1 MKVLKTIFKAYD
13 IRGIY
18 KKELTLESIDLIA
31 RSLSDLYQKDNDI
44 IVVGRDGRLS
54 SEAISNTLIRGLLES
69 GKKVI
74 DIGQVPTPL
83 LYFAVNYFKINSGII
98 VTGSHN
104 PKNYNGL
111 KIIMDNHALAGEEI
125 QNIYNKILS
134 KNLKKINKN
143 SEVGEEKINIEKNY
157 LEAILKDIKIN
168 KKLKVAIDAGNG
180 AAGPISLKIYKK
192 LGLEVIDLYCDI
204 DGNFPNHHPN
214 PSEPKNLINLIS
226 SVKENKCDIGVAFD
240 GDGDRC
246 LIIDNLGN
254 ILWPDRQMMLY
265 SKNILSKNA
274 NEKIVFDVKS
284 SKDLPIY
291 IKEYG
296 GIPVMSRT
304 GHSYIKM
311 KMKEI
316 NAILGGE
323 MSGHIF
329 FKDRWFGFD
338 DGIYASLRMLEIIS
352 NENKKSSEI
361 FDELPSS
368 YSTPE
373 INIKVDK
380 DGNQHEFMKK
390 FCSKVNFDGA
400 EISKI
405 DGLRAD
411 FKNGWGLVRASN
423 TTPCLVMRF
432 EANTEEE
439 LKEIQDKF
447 ISEILNID
455 STLEIPNGKK

>member
-1 MKVLKTIFKAYD
+1 
-13 IRGIY
+13 
-18 KKELTLESIDLIA
+18 
-31 RSLSDLYQKDNDI
+31 
-44 IVVGRDGRLS
+44 
-54 SEAISNTLIRGLLES
+54 
-69 GKKVI
+69 
-74 DIGQVPTPL
+74 
-83 LYFAVNYFKINSGII
+83 
-98 VTGSHN
+98 
-104 PKNYNGL
+104 
-111 KIIMDNHALAGEEI
+111 
-125 QNIYNKILS
+125 
-134 KNLKKINKN
+134 
-143 SEVGEEKINIEKNY
+143 
-157 LEAILKDIKIN
+157 
-168 KKLKVAIDAGNG
+168 
-180 AAGPISLKIYKK
+180 
-192 LGLEVIDLYCDI
+192 
-204 DGNFPNHHPN
+204 
-214 PSEPKNLINLIS
+214 
-226 SVKENKCDIGVAFD
+226 
-240 GDGDRC
+240 
-246 LIIDNLGN
+246 
-254 ILWPDRQMMLY
+254 
-265 SKNILSKNA
+265 
-274 NEKIVFDVKS
+274 
-284 SKDLPIY
+284 
-291 IKEYG
+291 
-296 GIPVMSRT
+296 MSRT

-439 LKEIQDKF
+439 LKEIQDMF
-447 ISEILNID
+447 TSEILNID
-455 STLEIPNGKK
+455 STLEIPNGEK

>member
-54 SEAISNTLIRGLLES
+54 SEAISNTLISGLLES

-74 DIGQVPTPL
+74 NIGQVPTPL
-83 LYFAVNYFKINSGII
+83 LYFAVNYFKVNSGII

-296 GIPVMSRT
+296 GIAVMSRT

-447 ISEILNID
+447 IGEILNID

>member
-18 KKELTLESIDLIA
+18 KEELTLESIDLIA

-54 SEAISNTLIRGLLES
+54 SETISNTLIRGLLES

-83 LYFAVNYFKINSGII
+83 LYFAVNYFKVNSGII

-125 QNIYNKILS
+125 QNIYKKILS

-143 SEVGEEKINIEKNY
+143 TEVDIEKINIEDNY

-361 FDELPSS
+361 FGELPSS

-447 ISEILNID
+447 TSEILNID

>member
-18 KKELTLESIDLIA
+18 KEELTLESIDLIA

-83 LYFAVNYFKINSGII
+83 LYFAVNYFKVNSGII

-455 STLEIPNGKK
+455 STLEIPNGEK

>member
-1 MKVLKTIFKAYD
+1 
-13 IRGIY
+13 
-18 KKELTLESIDLIA
+18 
-31 RSLSDLYQKDNDI
+31 
-44 IVVGRDGRLS
+44 
-54 SEAISNTLIRGLLES
+54 
-69 GKKVI
+69 
-74 DIGQVPTPL
+74 
-83 LYFAVNYFKINSGII
+83 
-98 VTGSHN
+98 
-104 PKNYNGL
+104 
-111 KIIMDNHALAGEEI
+111 
-125 QNIYNKILS
+125 
-134 KNLKKINKN
+134 
-143 SEVGEEKINIEKNY
+143 
-157 LEAILKDIKIN
+157 
-168 KKLKVAIDAGNG
+168 
-180 AAGPISLKIYKK
+180 
-192 LGLEVIDLYCDI
+192 
-204 DGNFPNHHPN
+204 
-214 PSEPKNLINLIS
+214 
-226 SVKENKCDIGVAFD
+226 
-240 GDGDRC
+240 
-246 LIIDNLGN
+246 
-254 ILWPDRQMMLY
+254 
-265 SKNILSKNA
+265 
-274 NEKIVFDVKS
+274 
-284 SKDLPIY
+284 
-291 IKEYG
+291 
-296 GIPVMSRT
+296 MSRT

-439 LKEIQDKF
+439 LKEIQDMF
-447 ISEILNID
+447 TSEILNID

>member
-1 MKVLKTIFKAYD
+1 MIDKSIFREYD
-13 IRGIY
+13 IRGIVPNQ
-18 KKELTLESIDLIA
+18 INDLSVNAIA
-31 RSLSDLYQKDNDI
+31 RAIAIKCNNEQVNEVAL
-44 IVVGRDGRLS
+44 GRDGRLS
-54 SEAISNTLIRGLLES
+54 GDNLLRSLSSELQSLGINVLN
-69 GKKVI
+69 
-74 DIGQVPTPL
+74 IGIVTSPL
-83 LYFAVNYFKINSGII
+83 LYFAAKKIKSKSGIMI
-98 VTGSHN
+98 TGSHN

-180 AAGPISLKIYKK
+180 AAGPISLKVYKK

-447 ISEILNID
+447 TSEILNID

>member
-83 LYFAVNYFKINSGII
+83 LYFAVNYFKVNSGII

-192 LGLEVIDLYCDI
+192 LGLEVIELYCDI

-254 ILWPDRQMMLY
+254 ILWPDRQMMIY

-411 FKNGWGLVRASN
+411 FINGWGLVRASN

-447 ISEILNID
+447 TSEILNID

>member
-18 KKELTLESIDLIA
+18 KEELTLESIDLIA

-83 LYFAVNYFKINSGII
+83 LYFAVNYFKVNSGII

-296 GIPVMSRT
+296 GIAVMSRT

-447 ISEILNID
+447 TSEILNID
-455 STLEIPNGKK
+455 STLEIPNGEK

>member
-83 LYFAVNYFKINSGII
+83 LYFAVNYFKVNSGII

-180 AAGPISLKIYKK
+180 AAGPISLKVYKK

-316 NAILGGE
+316 KAILGGE

-447 ISEILNID
+447 TSEILNID
-455 STLEIPNGKK
+455 STLEIPNGKE

>member
-18 KKELTLESIDLIA
+18 KEELTLESIDLIA

-83 LYFAVNYFKINSGII
+83 LYFAVNYFKVNSGII

-296 GIPVMSRT
+296 GIGVMSRT

-447 ISEILNID
+447 TSEILNID
-455 STLEIPNGKK
+455 STLEIPNGKE

>member
-83 LYFAVNYFKINSGII
+83 LYFAVNYFKVNSGII

-296 GIPVMSRT
+296 GIAVMSRT

-447 ISEILNID
+447 TSEILNID
-455 STLEIPNGKK
+455 STLEIPNGKE

>member
-83 LYFAVNYFKINSGII
+83 LYFAVNYFKVNSGII

-125 QNIYNKILS
+125 QNIYKKILS

-143 SEVGEEKINIEKNY
+143 TEVDIEKINIEDNY

-296 GIPVMSRT
+296 GIAVMSRT

-447 ISEILNID
+447 TSEILNID

>member
-18 KKELTLESIDLIA
+18 KEELTLESIDLIA

-54 SEAISNTLIRGLLES
+54 SETISNTLIRGLLES

-83 LYFAVNYFKINSGII
+83 LYFAVNYFKVNSGII

-125 QNIYNKILS
+125 QNIYKKILS

-143 SEVGEEKINIEKNY
+143 TEVDIEKINIEDNY

-296 GIPVMSRT
+296 GIAVMSRT

>member
-447 ISEILNID
+447 TSEILNID

>member
-296 GIPVMSRT
+296 GIAVMSRT

-447 ISEILNID
+447 TSEILNID
-455 STLEIPNGKK
+455 STLEIKKKKK

>member
-18 KKELTLESIDLIA
+18 KNELTLESIDLIA

-83 LYFAVNYFKINSGII
+83 LYFAVNYFKVNSGII

-447 ISEILNID
+447 TSEILNID

>member
-1 MKVLKTIFKAYD
+1 
-13 IRGIY
+13 
-18 KKELTLESIDLIA
+18 
-31 RSLSDLYQKDNDI
+31 
-44 IVVGRDGRLS
+44 
-54 SEAISNTLIRGLLES
+54 
-69 GKKVI
+69 
-74 DIGQVPTPL
+74 
-83 LYFAVNYFKINSGII
+83 
-98 VTGSHN
+98 
-104 PKNYNGL
+104 
-111 KIIMDNHALAGEEI
+111 
-125 QNIYNKILS
+125 
-134 KNLKKINKN
+134 
-143 SEVGEEKINIEKNY
+143 
-157 LEAILKDIKIN
+157 
-168 KKLKVAIDAGNG
+168 
-180 AAGPISLKIYKK
+180 
-192 LGLEVIDLYCDI
+192 
-204 DGNFPNHHPN
+204 
-214 PSEPKNLINLIS
+214 
-226 SVKENKCDIGVAFD
+226 
-240 GDGDRC
+240 
-246 LIIDNLGN
+246 
-254 ILWPDRQMMLY
+254 
-265 SKNILSKNA
+265 
-274 NEKIVFDVKS
+274 
-284 SKDLPIY
+284 
-291 IKEYG
+291 
-296 GIPVMSRT
+296 MSRT

>member
-1 MKVLKTIFKAYD
+1 MEVLKSIFKAYD

-18 KKELTLESIDLIA
+18 EKELSLDSVSLIA
-31 RSLSDLYQKDNDI
+31 KALCEIYKTGNDK

-54 SEAISNTLIRGLLES
+54 SSAISKSLISGLLKC
-69 GKKVI
+69 GKEVV

-83 LYFAVNYFKINSGII
+83 LYFAVKYFKLNSGIMI
-98 VTGSHN
+98 TGSHN
-104 PKNYNGL
+104 PKKYNGL
-111 KIIMDNHALAGEEI
+111 KIIMDGHSLAGEEI
-125 QNIYNKILS
+125 QNIYDKVVNIKSNNEYKDIPS
-134 KNLKKINKN
+134 KYKEIQIDDKYLKD
-143 SEVGEEKINIEKNY
+143 
-157 LEAILKDIKIN
+157 LLQDIKIN
-168 KKLKVAIDAGNG
+168 KNLKIAIDAGNG
-180 AAGPISLKIYKK
+180 VAGPVALKAYKK
-192 LGLEVIDLYCDI
+192 LGIDIIDLYCDI

-214 PSEPKNLINLIS
+214 PSDPKNLEDLIS
-226 SVKENKCDIGVAFD
+226 SVKKNKCDLGIAFD

-246 LIIDNLGN
+246 LIIDNLGK

-265 SKNILSKNA
+265 SKNILEKSK

-284 SKDLPIY
+284 SKDLPIF
-291 IKEYG
+291 IKKYN

-316 NAILGGE
+316 GALLGGE

-329 FKDRWFGFD
+329 FNDRWYGFD
-338 DGIYASLRMLEIIS
+338 DGIYAGLRMLEIIS
-352 NENKKSSEI
+352 NEEKSSSEI
-361 FDELPSS
+361 FNELPSS
-368 YSTPE
+368 FATPE
-373 INIKVDK
+373 LNIAVDK

-390 FCSKVNFDGA
+390 FCNSVNFEGA
-400 EISKI
+400 KISKI

-432 EANTEEE
+432 EADTKKE
-439 LKEIQDKF
+439 LKKIQDSFIREILKIDSKLEIQH
-447 ISEILNID
+447 
-455 STLEIPNGKK
+455 GKE

>member
-83 LYFAVNYFKINSGII
+83 LYFAVNYFKVNSGII

-296 GIPVMSRT
+296 GIAVMSRT

-411 FKNGWGLVRASN
+411 FINGWGLVRASN

>member
-1 MKVLKTIFKAYD
+1 MKVSKTIFKAYD

-83 LYFAVNYFKINSGII
+83 LYFAVNYFKVNSGII

-296 GIPVMSRT
+296 GIAVMSRT

-447 ISEILNID
+447 TSEILNID

>member
-1 MKVLKTIFKAYD
+1 M
-13 IRGIY
+13 
-18 KKELTLESIDLIA
+18 
-31 RSLSDLYQKDNDI
+31 
-44 IVVGRDGRLS
+44 
-54 SEAISNTLIRGLLES
+54 
-69 GKKVI
+69 
-74 DIGQVPTPL
+74 
-83 LYFAVNYFKINSGII
+83 
-98 VTGSHN
+98 
-104 PKNYNGL
+104 
-111 KIIMDNHALAGEEI
+111 
-125 QNIYNKILS
+125 
-134 KNLKKINKN
+134 
-143 SEVGEEKINIEKNY
+143 
-157 LEAILKDIKIN
+157 KDIKIN

-265 SKNILSKNA
+265 SKNILSKSA

-447 ISEILNID
+447 TSEILNID

>member
-1 MKVLKTIFKAYD
+1 
-13 IRGIY
+13 
-18 KKELTLESIDLIA
+18 
-31 RSLSDLYQKDNDI
+31 
-44 IVVGRDGRLS
+44 
-54 SEAISNTLIRGLLES
+54 
-69 GKKVI
+69 
-74 DIGQVPTPL
+74 
-83 LYFAVNYFKINSGII
+83 
-98 VTGSHN
+98 
-104 PKNYNGL
+104 
-111 KIIMDNHALAGEEI
+111 
-125 QNIYNKILS
+125 
-134 KNLKKINKN
+134 
-143 SEVGEEKINIEKNY
+143 
-157 LEAILKDIKIN
+157 
-168 KKLKVAIDAGNG
+168 
-180 AAGPISLKIYKK
+180 
-192 LGLEVIDLYCDI
+192 
-204 DGNFPNHHPN
+204 
-214 PSEPKNLINLIS
+214 
-226 SVKENKCDIGVAFD
+226 
-240 GDGDRC
+240 
-246 LIIDNLGN
+246 
-254 ILWPDRQMMLY
+254 MMLY

-423 TTPCLVMRF
+423 TTPCLVM
-432 EANTEEE
+432 
-439 LKEIQDKF
+439 
-447 ISEILNID
+447 
-455 STLEIPNGKK
+455 

>member
-1 MKVLKTIFKAYD
+1 MSFN
-13 IRGIY
+13 
-18 KKELTLESIDLIA
+18 IA
-31 RSLSDLYQKDNDI
+31 S
-44 IVVGRDGRLS
+44 
-54 SEAISNTLIRGLLES
+54 
-69 GKKVI
+69 
-74 DIGQVPTPL
+74 
-83 LYFAVNYFKINSGII
+83 
-98 VTGSHN
+98 
-104 PKNYNGL
+104 
-111 KIIMDNHALAGEEI
+111 
-125 QNIYNKILS
+125 
-134 KNLKKINKN
+134 
-143 SEVGEEKINIEKNY
+143 
-157 LEAILKDIKIN
+157 
-168 KKLKVAIDAGNG
+168 
-180 AAGPISLKIYKK
+180 
-192 LGLEVIDLYCDI
+192 
-204 DGNFPNHHPN
+204 
-214 PSEPKNLINLIS
+214 
-226 SVKENKCDIGVAFD
+226 
-240 GDGDRC
+240 
-246 LIIDNLGN
+246 
-254 ILWPDRQMMLY
+254 
-265 SKNILSKNA
+265 
-274 NEKIVFDVKS
+274 
-284 SKDLPIY
+284 
-291 IKEYG
+291 
-296 GIPVMSRT
+296 
-304 GHSYIKM
+304 
-311 KMKEI
+311 
-316 NAILGGE
+316 
-323 MSGHIF
+323 
-329 FKDRWFGFD
+329 RWFGFD

>member
-83 LYFAVNYFKINSGII
+83 LYFAVNYFKVNSGII

-296 GIPVMSRT
+296 GIAVMSRT

-439 LKEIQDKF
+439 LKEIQDMF
-447 ISEILNID
+447 TSEILNID

>member
-83 LYFAVNYFKINSGII
+83 LYFAVNYFKVNSGII

-180 AAGPISLKIYKK
+180 AAGPISLKVYKK

-296 GIPVMSRT
+296 GIAVMSRT

-447 ISEILNID
+447 TSEILNID

>member
-83 LYFAVNYFKINSGII
+83 LYFAVNYFKVNSGII

-296 GIPVMSRT
+296 GIAVMSRT

-411 FKNGWGLVRASN
+411 FINGWGLVRASN

-447 ISEILNID
+447 TSEILNID

>member
-18 KKELTLESIDLIA
+18 KEELTLESIDLIA

-83 LYFAVNYFKINSGII
+83 LYFAVNYFKVNSGII

-447 ISEILNID
+447 TSEILNID

>member
-18 KKELTLESIDLIA
+18 KEELTLESIDLIA

-83 LYFAVNYFKINSGII
+83 LYFAVNYFKVNSGII

-180 AAGPISLKIYKK
+180 AAGPISLKVYKK

-296 GIPVMSRT
+296 GIAVMSRT

-447 ISEILNID
+447 TSEILNID

>member
-1 MKVLKTIFKAYD
+1 MKVSKTIFKAYD

-18 KKELTLESIDLIA
+18 KEELTLESIDLIA

-83 LYFAVNYFKINSGII
+83 LYFAVNYFKVNSGII

-447 ISEILNID
+447 TSEILNID

>member
-83 LYFAVNYFKINSGII
+83 LYFAVNYFKVNSGII

-214 PSEPKNLINLIS
+214 PSDPKNLINLIS

-265 SKNILSKNA
+265 SKNILSKSA

-291 IKEYG
+291 IKESG

-338 DGIYASLRMLEIIS
+338 DGIYASLRMVEIIS

-439 LKEIQDKF
+439 LKEIQDMF
-447 ISEILNID
+447 TSEILNID

>member
-18 KKELTLESIDLIA
+18 KEELTLESIDLIA

-54 SEAISNTLIRGLLES
+54 SETISNTLIRGLLES

-83 LYFAVNYFKINSGII
+83 LYFAVNYFKVNSGII

-125 QNIYNKILS
+125 QNIYKKILS

-143 SEVGEEKINIEKNY
+143 TEVDIEKINIEDNY

-180 AAGPISLKIYKK
+180 AAGPISLKVYKK

-447 ISEILNID
+447 TSEILNID

>member
-1 MKVLKTIFKAYD
+1 
-13 IRGIY
+13 
-18 KKELTLESIDLIA
+18 
-31 RSLSDLYQKDNDI
+31 
-44 IVVGRDGRLS
+44 
-54 SEAISNTLIRGLLES
+54 
-69 GKKVI
+69 
-74 DIGQVPTPL
+74 
-83 LYFAVNYFKINSGII
+83 
-98 VTGSHN
+98 
-104 PKNYNGL
+104 
-111 KIIMDNHALAGEEI
+111 
-125 QNIYNKILS
+125 
-134 KNLKKINKN
+134 
-143 SEVGEEKINIEKNY
+143 
-157 LEAILKDIKIN
+157 
-168 KKLKVAIDAGNG
+168 
-180 AAGPISLKIYKK
+180 
-192 LGLEVIDLYCDI
+192 
-204 DGNFPNHHPN
+204 
-214 PSEPKNLINLIS
+214 
-226 SVKENKCDIGVAFD
+226 
-240 GDGDRC
+240 
-246 LIIDNLGN
+246 
-254 ILWPDRQMMLY
+254 
-265 SKNILSKNA
+265 
-274 NEKIVFDVKS
+274 
-284 SKDLPIY
+284 
-291 IKEYG
+291 
-296 GIPVMSRT
+296 MSRT

-447 ISEILNID
+447 TSEILNID

>member
-1 MKVLKTIFKAYD
+1 
-13 IRGIY
+13 
-18 KKELTLESIDLIA
+18 
-31 RSLSDLYQKDNDI
+31 
-44 IVVGRDGRLS
+44 
-54 SEAISNTLIRGLLES
+54 
-69 GKKVI
+69 
-74 DIGQVPTPL
+74 
-83 LYFAVNYFKINSGII
+83 
-98 VTGSHN
+98 
-104 PKNYNGL
+104 
-111 KIIMDNHALAGEEI
+111 
-125 QNIYNKILS
+125 
-134 KNLKKINKN
+134 
-143 SEVGEEKINIEKNY
+143 
-157 LEAILKDIKIN
+157 
-168 KKLKVAIDAGNG
+168 
-180 AAGPISLKIYKK
+180 
-192 LGLEVIDLYCDI
+192 
-204 DGNFPNHHPN
+204 
-214 PSEPKNLINLIS
+214 
-226 SVKENKCDIGVAFD
+226 
-240 GDGDRC
+240 
-246 LIIDNLGN
+246 
-254 ILWPDRQMMLY
+254 
-265 SKNILSKNA
+265 
-274 NEKIVFDVKS
+274 
-284 SKDLPIY
+284 
-291 IKEYG
+291 
-296 GIPVMSRT
+296 MSRT

-411 FKNGWGLVRASN
+411 FINGWGLVRASN

-447 ISEILNID
+447 TSEILNID
-455 STLEIPNGKK
+455 STLEIPNGKE

>member
-83 LYFAVNYFKINSGII
+83 LYFAVNYFKVNSGII

-180 AAGPISLKIYKK
+180 AAGPISLKVYKK

-296 GIPVMSRT
+296 GIAVMSRT

-380 DGNQHEFMKK
+380 DGNQHKFMKK

-447 ISEILNID
+447 TSEILNID